1 MIVVIPAYEP
11 DKKLLGVVQ
20 NLLDKTVYRIV
31 IVDDGSSAEK
41 QVIFNEIEAMRSD
54 RIKVIHHKVNR
65 GKGRAMK
72 TAFEWIKSLNLE
84 DEGIITV
91 DADGQHLIADIEK
104 VCDTWSQ
111 NRSALVLGSRGFTG
125 KVPLRSRLGNG
136 ITRFVFAVS
145 TGVRVYDTQTGLRA
159 FSTNLLDEMLDI
171 NGDRYEYEMNQLLF
185 CTKKQIPIVEET
197 IETVYINENETSHF
211 NTIKDSWR
219 IYKVIFGFIA
229 SSIISWVVDYSLVLI
244 LTKVFSIAFGG
255 SSLQLFGFPLEPK
268 LPALIIAR
276 IVSSIVNFTL
286 NRRVVFEAKGSALR
300 YYLLAVLI
308 LAANYG
314 MLALLTPAIPLWLAQ
329 ILAQLVLYPLSFV
342 LQRKFVFTRKANEK
356 KQKGN

>member
-11 DKKLLGVVQ
+11 DKKLIGVMQ
-20 NLLDKTVYRIV
+20 GLLDKTDYRIV
-31 IVDDGSSAEK
+31 VVDDGSSAEK
-41 QVIFNEIEAMRSD
+41 QAVFS
-54 RIKVIHHKVNR
+54 RIDEMHSNRVKVIHHEVNH

-72 TAFEWIKSLNLE
+72 TAFEWIKSLNLK

-91 DADGQHLIADIEK
+91 DADGQHLLADIEK
-104 VCDTWSQ
+104 VCAVWAK

-159 FSTNLLDEMLDI
+159 FSTDLLDEMLSI
-171 NGDRYEYEMNQLLF
+171 NGDRYEYEMNQLLV
-185 CTKKQIPIVEET
+185 CTKKQIPIIEET

-229 SSIISWVVDYSLVLI
+229 SSIISWVVDYALVLI
-244 LTKVFSIAFGG
+244 LTKVFSDVLSGDSFHLF
-255 SSLQLFGFPLEPK
+255 SLTLEPK
-268 LPALIIAR
+268 LPALVIAR
-276 IVSSIVNFTL
+276 IISSLVNYTL
-286 NRRVVFEAKGSALR
+286 NRRIVFETNGSVLR
-300 YYLLAVLI
+300 YYILAVFI

-314 MLALLTPAIPLWLAQ
+314 LLALLTPSIPLWIAQ
-329 ILAQLVLYPLSFV
+329 ILSQLVLYPLSFI
-342 LQRKFVFTRKANEK
+342 LQRKFVFAKKAGK
-356 KQKGN
+356 